1 MVKPNPKPMRVF
13 KLLFL
18 LSALITS
25 TSIYSQFTDQINS
38 NRPGKS
44 AGAFSVGKKVLQ
56 IESGVYYIKE
66 SHNILDYDA
75 KGFGLDLSARYGV
88 WKEQLEV
95 TLDVQFQMDKY
106 SSLFVEK
113 NRSGLRNSTL
123 GAKYLFYD
131 PFKKAE
137 EKPNI
142 YSWKA
147 NHRFKWKQLIPAI
160 SGYVGVNYT
169 MDNDYSIPGEA
180 VVSPKVMAIAQN
192 RFGSRWVLVTNL
204 IADKIASET
213 QNFGYILTLT
223 CGVHEK
229 WSAFLENR
237 GVKGDY
243 YSDGFIAV
251 GATHLLKDNLQLDIN
266 IAKNIKHT
274 PSIFYGGIGFSWR
287 FDKKHKDIQIKDGK
301 EVKEKGDEKEGEG
314 GGKSTIKTPEELEKA
329 AKKAERK
336 KRRNKDNDIDP
347 SSDTEQ
353 EVKEEPKKKRLDDL
367 EETP

>member
-1 MVKPNPKPMRVF
+1 MKVLHSF
-13 KLLFL
+13 ILISFL
-18 LSALITS
+18 
-25 TSIYSQFTDQINS
+25 SISSSLYSQFTDQVNS

-44 AGAFSVGKKVLQ
+44 AGAFAVGKKVLQ

-66 SHNILDYDA
+66 SHSLLDYDA
-75 KGFGLDLSARYGV
+75 KGFGLDLTARYGV
-88 WKEQLEV
+88 WKEQFEV
-95 TLDVQFQMDKY
+95 TLDAQFQMDKY
-106 SSLFVEK
+106 SSLFVDK
-113 NRSGLRNSTL
+113 NRSGLRNTTL

-131 PFKKAE
+131 PFKKGE

-147 NHRFKWKQLIPAI
+147 NHRFRWKQLIPAI
-160 SGYVGVNYT
+160 SGYVGANYT
-169 MDNDYSIPGEA
+169 MENDYSIPGEA
-180 VVSPKVMAIAQN
+180 VLSPKVMAIAQN

-204 IADKIASET
+204 IADKIGSEA

-223 CGVHEK
+223 CGVDDR

-243 YSDGFIAV
+243 YSDGFFAV
-251 GATHLLKDNLQLDIN
+251 GATHLLRDNLQIDIN
-266 IAKNIKHT
+266 IAKNIKYT

-287 FDKKHKDIQIKDGK
+287 FDKKHKDIKIKDGK
-301 EVKEKGDEKEGEG
+301 EVKEGGDEKDGEG
-314 GGKSTIKTPEELEKA
+314 GGGKSNIKTPEELEKA

-336 KRRNKDNDIDP
+336 KRRNKDNDVEP
-347 SSDTEQ
+347 SSDDTEQ
-353 EVKEEPKKKRLDDL
+353 ETKEEPKRKRLDEL